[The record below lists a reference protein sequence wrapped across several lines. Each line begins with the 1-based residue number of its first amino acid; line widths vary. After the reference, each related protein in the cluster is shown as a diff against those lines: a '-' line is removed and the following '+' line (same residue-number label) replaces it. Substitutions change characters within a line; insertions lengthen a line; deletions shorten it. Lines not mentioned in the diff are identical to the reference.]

1 MRSAVMET
9 LLAFVVGAAL
19 GECAGGARQG
29 AQRATAEQRVCARDF
44 GEWGGGCPRPSPS
57 PVESF
62 KKLCARD

>member
-19 GECAGGARQG
+19 GECAGG
-29 AQRATAEQRVCARDF
+29 TAERRVCARDL

-57 PVESF
+57 PVASF